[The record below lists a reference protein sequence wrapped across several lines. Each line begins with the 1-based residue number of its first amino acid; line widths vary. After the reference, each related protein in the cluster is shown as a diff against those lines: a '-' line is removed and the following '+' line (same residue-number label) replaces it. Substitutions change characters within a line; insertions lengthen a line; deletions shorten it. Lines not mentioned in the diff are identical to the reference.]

1 MQVRGRSKAWLH
13 GIQEQVR
20 SRGGTDLP
28 QDTNPRHYTDPQLAS
43 RAPPS
48 LIFIVCNIYILRSRT
63 PDLFSYQLALLLLD
77 CLTIIMRVTF
87 LFSLVSLVQKS
98 VTMFILCDF
107 SCLCDSSL
115 PSWFIVLTY
124 FETFSV
130 SPILKMASPFSC
142 ITETLRWLSPLEPWH
157 NKIILCPDDK

>member
-107 SCLCDSSL
+107 SCSMWQFFTFLIHYSDIFWNIFCFNNIKDGISLLLYYRDS
-115 PSWFIVLTY
+115 
-124 FETFSV
+124 
-130 SPILKMASPFSC
+130 
-142 ITETLRWLSPLEPWH
+142 
-157 NKIILCPDDK
+157 